1 MARRLQTDQAI
12 YLIGTV
18 SIEEDRF
25 HETLNT
31 LEFCAKFMQT
41 LGGCEEQPRVLEDCS
56 AGGSMTERMA
66 RSNSRKKNF
75 SAAFLKPKSAR
86 ASSGAPEKPT
96 LQRTK
101 KLANGVSPKKTK
113 REGGEVR
120 LSEKLKALEESYR
133 ARQEAMQERVL
144 ALENKLKEREAQT
157 TQARCDS
164 RGVPVQSH
172 VDSLHR
178 NAANLLYRVL
188 PAGAADSRNSR
199 SSDTQSHNSKR
210 RKGIPR
216 QGSEQ

>member
-1 MARRLQTDQAI
+1 
-12 YLIGTV
+12 
-18 SIEEDRF
+18 
-25 HETLNT
+25 
-31 LEFCAKFMQT
+31 
-41 LGGCEEQPRVLEDCS
+41 
-56 AGGSMTERMA
+56 
-66 RSNSRKKNF
+66 
-75 SAAFLKPKSAR
+75 
-86 ASSGAPEKPT
+86 
-96 LQRTK
+96 
-101 KLANGVSPKKTK
+101 
-113 REGGEVR
+113 
-120 LSEKLKALEESYR
+120 
-133 ARQEAMQERVL
+133 MQERVL

-216 QGSEQ
+216 QGSEQRTKGALKSELSSLPFYEEGAGEVHGESSS